1 MFYSVDIDGMVVQNT
16 VTDAK
21 LFLYAN
27 DNVIFDPKKDSQLPR
42 QVVVAPRM
50 SSSKFPMEF
59 DDDNVTIVAVG
70 SEYQVQILLSP
81 EK

>member
-27 DNVIFDPKKDSQLPR
+27 DNIMFDPKKDPSLPK
-42 QVVVAPRM
+42 QIVIAPRM
-50 SSSKFPMEF
+50 SSNERPMDF
-59 DDDNVTIVAVG
+59 DDDNVTIVAIG
-70 SEYQVQILLSP
+70 NEY
-81 EK
+81 